1 MIDTTAIKKD
11 VFLRFNNGICVVTE
25 FQHVNPGKGSA
36 FVRVRLKNVQ
46 TGKTVE
52 HTYKA
57 GEEIE
62 VIDLTRMNMQYLY
75 KDTDFFYFMDQNY
88 EQHAISADI
97 IGEKGQY
104 LREGSEAIVLM
115 NETTPLSID
124 IAKKMVF
131 KVVEA
136 APAVK
141 GNTASGGNMTKE
153 VKLENG
159 MMVHVPMFIEQGDKV
174 VVNTDNGEY
183 AERSND

>member
-11 VFLRFNNGICVVTE
+11 VFLRFKDGISVVTE
-25 FQHVNPGKGSA
+25 FQHVSPGKGSA

-46 TGKTVE
+46 TGKTIE

-57 GEEIE
+57 GEEIDVVE
-62 VIDLTRMNMQYLY
+62 LTRMNMQFLY
-75 KDTDFFYFMDQNY
+75 KDTDFYYFMDQNY
-88 EQHAISADI
+88 EQHAINAEV
-97 IGEKGQY
+97 IGDKGPY
-104 LREGSEAIVLM
+104 LREGSESIVLM
-115 NETTPLSID
+115 NESTPLAID

-131 KVVEA
+131 TIVEA

-159 MMVHVPMFIEQGDKV
+159 LMTHVPMFINQGDKI
-174 VVNTDNGEY
+174 VVNTDTGEY
-183 AERSND
+183 TERSND